1 VIRLLLHC
9 KSGYNRKNRLRL
21 TRLKAIIRFPAR
33 AMDDMIVTD
42 NLGKQYQDLVAL
54 DGLSLQIPAGEIFG
68 LLGPNGAGK
77 TTTIKIL
84 TTLARPSWG
93 EARIQDFDV
102 VRQPLEV
109 KKLIGVCPQEI
120 NLDRELTA
128 FENLWIYGKLHR
140 TPDLNVR
147 IRELLKFGD
156 LQDRAD
162 SLVRDFSGGMQRRL
176 LILRALVSRPRV
188 LFLDEPTVGLDPQV
202 RRQLWSLIQ
211 ELKLGGIT
219 LILTTHYIEE
229 AEMLCDRVGVLNRGR
244 LIALDTPRALVARV
258 GGYVVETLNT
268 GRRQYLLVRDKE
280 EAYVRAQTEPAGVI
294 IRQTN
299 LEDVFIQLTGERLTD

>member
-1 VIRLLLHC
+1 M
-9 KSGYNRKNRLRL
+9 S
-21 TRLKAIIRFPAR
+21 
-33 AMDDMIVTD
+33 DMIFTD

-54 DGLSLQIPAGEIFG
+54 DGLSLQIPEGEIFG

-84 TTLARPSWG
+84 TTLARPTWG
-93 EARIQDFDV
+93 SARVQGFDV

-109 KKLIGVCPQEI
+109 KKLIGVCPQEL

-140 TPDLNVR
+140 TPDLQTR
-147 IRELLKFGD
+147 IGKLLEFGN
-156 LQDRAD
+156 LQDRAH

-202 RRQLWSLIQ
+202 RRHLWSLIQ
-211 ELKLGGIT
+211 GLKQEGIT
-219 LILTTHYIEE
+219 IILTTHYIEE

-244 LIALDTPRALVARV
+244 LIALDTPQTLVANV
-258 GGYVVETLNT
+258 GGYVVETLNS
-268 GRRQYLLVRDKE
+268 GRRQYLLVREKA
-280 EAYVRAQTEPAGVI
+280 EAYARAQAEPSGVI
-294 IRQTN
+294 IRQAN
-299 LEDVFIQLTGERLTD
+299 LEDVFIKLTGERLSN

>member
-1 VIRLLLHC
+1 M
-9 KSGYNRKNRLRL
+9 NE
-21 TRLKAIIRFPAR
+21 
-33 AMDDMIVTD
+33 MIVTD
-42 NLGKQYQDLVAL
+42 NLGKQYRDLVAL
-54 DGLSLQIPAGEIFG
+54 EGLSLQIPPGEIFG

-93 EARIQDFDV
+93 TARIHDFDV
-102 VRQPLEV
+102 LRQPLQV

-128 FENLWIYGKLHR
+128 YENLWIYGRLHR
-140 TPDLNVR
+140 MTELKAR
-147 IRELLKFGD
+147 IQELLDFGD
-156 LQDRAD
+156 LSGRAD

-176 LILRALVSRPRV
+176 LILRALVSRPQV

-202 RRQLWSLIQ
+202 RRQLWNLIQ

-219 LILTTHYIEE
+219 IILTTHYIEE
-229 AEMLCDRVGVLNRGR
+229 AEMLCDRVGILNRGR
-244 LIALDTPRALVARV
+244 LIALDTPQALVAKL
-258 GGYVVETLNT
+258 GGYVVETLNG

-280 EAYVRAQTEPAGVI
+280 EAYSRAQMEPTEVI
-294 IRQTN
+294 IRQVN
-299 LEDVFIQLTGERLTD
+299 LEDVFIQLTGERLTN

>member
-1 VIRLLLHC
+1 
-9 KSGYNRKNRLRL
+9 
-21 TRLKAIIRFPAR
+21 
-33 AMDDMIVTD
+33 MIVTD

-93 EARIQDFDV
+93 AARVQEFDV

-140 TPDLNVR
+140 TPDLSVR

-211 ELKLGGIT
+211 ELKLEGIT

-244 LIALDTPRALVARV
+244 LIALDTPRALVAKV
-258 GGYVVETLNT
+258 GGYVVESLNE
-268 GRRQYLLVRDKE
+268 GRRHYLLVRDKE
-280 EAYVRAQTEPAGVI
+280 EAYAQAQTEPSGVI
-294 IRQTN
+294 IRETN

>member
-1 VIRLLLHC
+1 M
-9 KSGYNRKNRLRL
+9 NE
-21 TRLKAIIRFPAR
+21 
-33 AMDDMIVTD
+33 MIFTD

-54 DGLSLQIPAGEIFG
+54 EGLSLQIPAGEIFG

-84 TTLARPSWG
+84 TALARPSWG

-102 VRQPLEV
+102 RRQPLEV

-140 TPDLNVR
+140 TPDLAAR
-147 IRELLKFGD
+147 IRELLEFGE
-156 LQDRAD
+156 LADRAD

-176 LILRALVSRPRV
+176 LILRALVSTPQV

-202 RRQLWSLIQ
+202 RRQLWGLIQ
-211 ELKLGGIT
+211 DLKQEGIT
-219 LILTTHYIEE
+219 IILTTHYIEE

-244 LIALDTPRALVARV
+244 LIALDTPKALVAKV
-258 GGYVVETLNT
+258 GGYVVETLDS
-268 GRRQYLLVRDKE
+268 GRRHYVLVREKS
-280 EAYVRAQTEPAGVI
+280 EAYALAQQEPSGVI
-294 IRQTN
+294 IREAN
-299 LEDVFIQLTGERLTD
+299 LEDVFIQLTGERLSD

>member
-1 VIRLLLHC
+1 MNKI
-9 KSGYNRKNRLRL
+9 
-21 TRLKAIIRFPAR
+21 
-33 AMDDMIVTD
+33 IVTD
-42 NLGKQYQDLVAL
+42 DLGKQYQDLVAL
-54 DGLSLQIPAGEIFG
+54 DGLSLQVPSGEIFG

-84 TTLARPSWG
+84 TTLARPSRG
-93 EARIQDFDV
+93 SARVHGFDV

-140 TPDLNVR
+140 MPDLSAR
-147 IRELLKFGD
+147 IAELLEFGN
-156 LQDRAD
+156 LKERAD

-202 RRQLWSLIQ
+202 RRQLWGLIQ
-211 ELKLGGIT
+211 ELGRAGIT
-219 LILTTHYIEE
+219 IILTTHYIEE

-244 LIALDTPRALVARV
+244 LIALDSPEALVAKV
-258 GGYVVETLNT
+258 GGYVVETLNG

-280 EAYVRAQTEPAGVI
+280 AAYARAQTEPAGVI
-294 IRQTN
+294 IRQAN
-299 LEDVFIQLTGERLTD
+299 LEDVFIQLTGERLTN

>member
-1 VIRLLLHC
+1 MIM
-9 KSGYNRKNRLRL
+9 NE
-21 TRLKAIIRFPAR
+21 
-33 AMDDMIVTD
+33 MIVTD
-42 NLGKQYQDLVAL
+42 NLGKRYQDIVAL
-54 DGLSLQIPAGEIFG
+54 DGLSIRIPQGEIFG

-84 TTLARPSWG
+84 TTLARPSTG
-93 EARIQDFDV
+93 LARVQNFDV

-140 TPDLNVR
+140 MPDLRTR
-147 IRELLKFGD
+147 IRELLEFGN
-156 LQDRAD
+156 LQERAD

-211 ELKLGGIT
+211 ELKLAGIT
-219 LILTTHYIEE
+219 IILTTHYIEE

-244 LIALDTPRALVARV
+244 LIALDTPQALVANL
-258 GGYVVETLNT
+258 GGYVVETLNS

-280 EAYVRAQTEPAGVI
+280 AAYARAQAEPSGVI
-294 IRQTN
+294 IRQVN
-299 LEDVFIQLTGERLTD
+299 LEDVFIQLTGERLTN

>member
-1 VIRLLLHC
+1 MIM
-9 KSGYNRKNRLRL
+9 N
-21 TRLKAIIRFPAR
+21 
-33 AMDDMIVTD
+33 DMIFMD
-42 NLGKQYQDLVAL
+42 NLGKHYHDLVAL
-54 DGLSLQIPAGEIFG
+54 DGLSLQIPTGEIFG

-84 TTLARPSWG
+84 TTLARPSQG
-93 EARIQDFDV
+93 SARIQDFDV

-140 TPDLNVR
+140 TPDLTAR
-147 IRELLKFGD
+147 IRELLEFGN

-211 ELKLGGIT
+211 ELKLEGIT
-219 LILTTHYIEE
+219 IILTTHYIEE

-244 LIALDTPRALVARV
+244 LIALDTPQALVAKI
-258 GGYVVETLNT
+258 GGYVVETLNS
-268 GRRQYLLVRDKE
+268 GRRQYLLVQDKD
-280 EAYVRAQTEPAGVI
+280 EAYARAQTEPAGVI
-294 IRQTN
+294 IRQAN
-299 LEDVFIQLTGERLTD
+299 LEDVFIQLTGERLTN

>member
-1 VIRLLLHC
+1 
-9 KSGYNRKNRLRL
+9 
-21 TRLKAIIRFPAR
+21 
-33 AMDDMIVTD
+33 MDEMIVTD

-54 DGLSLQIPAGEIFG
+54 EGLSLEIPQGEIFG

-84 TTLARPSWG
+84 TTLARPSRG
-93 EARIQDFDV
+93 SARVHGFDV

-109 KKLIGVCPQEI
+109 KRVIGVCPQEI

-128 FENLWIYGKLHR
+128 FENLWIYGRLHR
-140 TPDLNVR
+140 MTDLRAR
-147 IRELLKFGD
+147 IAELLQFGN
-156 LQDRAD
+156 LEERAD

-202 RRQLWSLIQ
+202 RRQLWGLIQ
-211 ELKLGGIT
+211 GFKQEGIT
-219 LILTTHYIEE
+219 IILTTHYIEE
-229 AEMLCDRVGVLNRGR
+229 AEMLCDRVGVLNRGQ
-244 LIALDTPRALVARV
+244 LIALDTPRALVAKI
-258 GGYVVETLNT
+258 GGYVVETLNG

-280 EAYVRAQTEPAGVI
+280 EAYARAQTEPTGVI
-294 IRQTN
+294 IRQAN
-299 LEDVFIQLTGERLTD
+299 LEDVFIQLTGERLTT

>member
-1 VIRLLLHC
+1 
-9 KSGYNRKNRLRL
+9 
-21 TRLKAIIRFPAR
+21 
-33 AMDDMIVTD
+33 MILTD

-54 DGLSLQIPAGEIFG
+54 DGLSLQIPPGEIFG

-84 TTLARPSWG
+84 TTLARPTRGS
-93 EARIQDFDV
+93 ARVQDFDV

-140 TPDLNVR
+140 TPDLRAR
-147 IRELLKFGD
+147 ITELLEFGD

-176 LILRALVSRPRV
+176 LILRALVSRPQV

-211 ELKLGGIT
+211 VLKLEGIT
-219 LILTTHYIEE
+219 IILTTHYIEE
-229 AEMLCDRVGVLNRGR
+229 AEMLCDRVGILNRGR
-244 LIALDTPRALVARV
+244 LIALDTPRALVAKV
-258 GGYVVETLNT
+258 GGYVVESLNR
-268 GRRQYLLVRDKE
+268 GQRQYLLVRDKD
-280 EAYVRAQTEPAGVI
+280 EAYARAQTEPSGVI
-294 IRQTN
+294 IRETN
-299 LEDVFIQLTGERLTD
+299 LEDVFIKLTGERLTN